1 MGWERANCLL
11 QRDRPE
17 SQPGLPVIPMKIS
30 TVEFSNRPRG
40 GSAGI
45 WRVWLNASYHLC
57 ALGGCRGTRDVALW
71 ACLRD
76 LHIKFCTES
85 PWRIICSNH
94 VQAER
99 VGATRRHHPICTSAA
114 CSLKISPSV
123 RRSCFALQAH
133 SPAAVHIK
141 VINRGFCTPA
151 FLYARRMLHSKEG
164 NAFPYYYLLKTCRQT
179 AQNSANHMHSMQTI
193 KGHRRKDF

>member
-1 MGWERANCLL
+1 MRF
-11 QRDRPE
+11 
-17 SQPGLPVIPMKIS
+17 I
-30 TVEFSNRPRG
+30 T
-40 GSAGI
+40 
-45 WRVWLNASYHLC
+45 C
-57 ALGGCRGTRDVALW
+57 ALWVAVVGPETWLSGHVQEIYI
-71 ACLRD
+71 LI
-76 LHIKFCTES
+76 LHWIT
-85 PWRIICSNH
+85 WRIICSNH

-133 SPAAVHIK
+133 SPASVHIK
-141 VINRGFCTPA
+141 VINRGFFTPA
-151 FLYARRMLHSKEG
+151 FLYACRMLHSKEG